1 MFLYDQS
8 HEILDVYWSIGENKI
23 DTFDGGN
30 KYSKVSTK
38 EPSLTIFN
46 VNEHDAG
53 SYQLTATN
61 AVGATKSHV
70 IVLGNKIK
78 LKYIVE
84 QFSWNTDC

>member
-8 HEILDVYWSIGENKI
+8 HEILDVFWSVGENKL
-23 DTFDGGN
+23 DTIEGRN
-30 KYSKVSTK
+30 KYSKVSIK

-61 AVGATKSHV
+61 AVGQTKSHV
-70 IVLGNKIK
+70 IVLGNTYY
-78 LKYIVE
+78 LKHIV
-84 QFSWNTDC
+84 DPL